1 MKHFI
6 SYISILAYLSAYDSV
21 ALDIKSMASTKNR
34 SEDFLDISKPV
45 IMIGIMVQF
54 LKEEVDNPKTSG
66 DGHFLSKN
74 LENYNVFYESNIER
88 CDGFFVDRPPHN
100 QKYFESQFEA
110 VKNYYYSASNGNLS
124 ISSTVIENPHS
135 ENGYYDVANE
145 MEYYAKS
152 DLLLGELFSESIGL
166 AKIDIENYLENEF
179 IESLDNILFVV
190 FHAGLGQD
198 FTYPGFDPTIYDIKS
213 AYIDDLMLDGVT
225 KTIINGYSINKGL
238 LLPETQNIIYYDVV
252 EDIFGNPNS
261 GTLDLCEI
269 QIGMTGIFS
278 FLFGYSIGL
287 PAMFNTENG
296 DPGIG
301 CFGLMDYG
309 SNNGRGVLP
318 VFPNPWSRIKSGWT
332 SNVIELNS
340 NNNSDTI
347 FIEPY
352 NLVNKVFKVKI
363 TEDEYF
369 LIENRNNWLLD
380 NIDID
385 SLRRLNRINDQKLG
399 HWFDVVLDPDGEL
412 INNGL
417 VEINEIGVI
426 TKFKNY
432 DYGLPGSGILIW
444 HINEPNEELYYLG
457 INNDKYN
464 RHIHLEEADGALDIG
479 FTSYAFFASDDPTKG
494 TEWDMWYKGNGHYEY
509 SNRDPNSFGTPAV
522 VFNNL
527 SKPNSQTVSGAES
540 FITIKLETEI
550 NDTMGIILYYKGS
563 AQDGEYLSIENL
575 SNDPIKYLGNSYDS
589 TEKSFIYFEKDNN
602 IYRKFKNI
610 NEEPLEE
617 LTNHIFK
624 EGWVIKSFGNDFVKY
639 EEDGFW
645 IDEFSSDSS
654 INREPILPMG
664 YINDI
669 TSPNTTQLDLIS
681 DYVAFGDIDLDGF
694 DEVVIVDEN
703 GIDVLNENSVST
715 DGFPLRGNF
724 SGIPLIANLIDVNN
738 NKPEI
743 ICRSGNNILIISNKG
758 EIIRELASS
767 GSNSPLVLIPYWGE
781 KMALLDGSRL
791 LLFPLDIDNAF
802 WLNPNSRPSGYPL
815 STGLHVIKETF
826 TKELAYNYPNPIEN
840 GYTTFRFYLDRNTS
854 IVKIL
859 IYDAVGYLVKNDL
872 MLENPKINEFNEVLW
887 SNINLKPGYYLAEV
901 KPDYGTSQLIKL
913 VIIN

>member
-1 MKHFI
+1 MSICRVSINLVFFI
-6 SYISILAYLSAYDSV
+6 SLVFGANYYKPNLTTLSAYSDESIDIPDS
-21 ALDIKSMASTKNR
+21 LI
-34 SEDFLDISKPV
+34 F
-45 IMIGIMVQF
+45 IGIMVQF
-54 LKEEVDNPKTSG
+54 QKEVPDNPKTSG
-66 DGHFLSKN
+66 NGHFLLDISSEYINFFDSDSIK
-74 LENYNVFYESNIER
+74 
-88 CDGFFVDRPPHN
+88 CDGFLVDRPPHN
-100 QKYFESQFEA
+100 SRYFQKQLEA
-110 VKNYYYSASNGNLS
+110 AGNYYNNISNGSLEYAADIIFNSNSS
-124 ISSTVIENPHS
+124 ID
-135 ENGYYDVANE
+135 GYYTLSRE

-152 DLLLGELFSESIGL
+152 DNSLADLFTESLQL
-166 AKIDIENYLENEF
+166 AKTDIENHRWEASSDKF
-179 IESLDNILFVV
+179 IYVI
-190 FHAGLGQD
+190 FHAGLSQD
-198 FTYPGFDPTIYDIKS
+198 FSYPSLDPTIYDLKS
-213 AYIDDLMLDGVT
+213 AYIDEKMMGD
-225 KTIINGYSINKGL
+225 IQPINIFGRSINSGI
-238 LLPETQNIIYYDVV
+238 LLPETQNILYYDVV
-252 EDIFGNPNS
+252 EDIFGNPDS
-261 GTLDLCEI
+261 GTSDLCDI
-269 QIGMTGIFS
+269 QIGLTGIFT
-278 FLFGYSIGL
+278 FLLGYELGL
-287 PAMFNTENG
+287 PEMFIPSDGT
-296 DPGIG
+296 PGIG
-301 CFGLMDYG
+301 YFGLMDHG
-309 SNNGRGVLP
+309 SNNGRGVIP
-318 VFPNPWSRIKSGWT
+318 APPNPWTRTIETISWSNINIIDPFDRNNDTVSIAPFDSLNNVYKIKI
-332 SNVIELNS
+332 SN
-340 NNNSDTI
+340 
-347 FIEPY
+347 
-352 NLVNKVFKVKI
+352 
-363 TEDEYF
+363 DEYF
-369 LIENRNNWLLD
+369 LIENRSNWVLD